1 MIRPTILRLLNEL
14 EEADAIERA
23 RWTRIA
29 AAALLA
35 SLPPTDRID
44 ALGFINWRARQDLS

>member
-35 SLPPTDRID
+35 ALPPADRID